1 MHNSEGCGNTV
12 QNNKIRSLIFI
23 YCFNYANFYIF
34 HCFKSKRKKKE
45 KMKNP
50 RKKTQEKKKTSDIGR
65 ET

>member
-1 MHNSEGCGNTV
+1 M
-12 QNNKIRSLIFI
+12 QIFI
-23 YCFNYANFYIF
+23 YFIALNQ
-34 HCFKSKRKKKE
+34 KRKKKE